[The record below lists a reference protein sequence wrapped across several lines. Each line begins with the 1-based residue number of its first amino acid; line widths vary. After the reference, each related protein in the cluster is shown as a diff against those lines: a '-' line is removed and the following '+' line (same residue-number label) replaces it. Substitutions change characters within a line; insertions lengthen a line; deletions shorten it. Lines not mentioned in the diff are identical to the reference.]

1 MPKQAQLKKAND
13 NLFLNIYK
21 IGDIYITTNSEN
33 PADRFGG
40 QWEQIQDKFLLCA
53 GSTYS
58 AGITGGSA
66 SHTHTTGNH
75 TLTVNEIPSHM
86 HYGLYDATNGQERYQ
101 SYGTG
106 DTHTANVGGMGIT
119 RWNEHFRTGYSGGSG
134 AHNHGDTGSSSN
146 MPPYLAVYVWK
157 RIA

>member
-58 AGITGGSA
+58 AGTTGGNASHVHTSA
-66 SHTHTTGNH
+66 SHTHTLSDYGVAKVTFTQGYASYASVNASYTTNWGGTFTYSSRSQSVADGAGLTG
-75 TLTVNEIPSHM
+75 
-86 HYGLYDATNGQERYQ
+86 
-101 SYGTG
+101 
-106 DTHTANVGGMGIT
+106 
-119 RWNEHFRTGYSGGSG
+119 RTDYTTPG
-134 AHNHGDTGSSSN
+134 NTGSSSN
-146 MPPYLAVYVWK
+146 IPPYLAVYVWK